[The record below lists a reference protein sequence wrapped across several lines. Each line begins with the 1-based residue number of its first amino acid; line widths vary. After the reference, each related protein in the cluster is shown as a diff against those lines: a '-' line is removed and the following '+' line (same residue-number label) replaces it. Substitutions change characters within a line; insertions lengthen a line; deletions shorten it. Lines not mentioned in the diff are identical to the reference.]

1 MQSTAGTDILP
12 DLRIAAAGAVQRG
25 QGLIPIISVYSHETA
40 QSHFYNN
47 FSLSADKIDQYDF
60 LVFLLSGSGAGE

>member
-1 MQSTAGTDILP
+1 MQENMQSTAGTDILP
-12 DLRIAAAGAVQRG
+12 DLRIAAAGA
-25 QGLIPIISVYSHETA
+25 A

-60 LVFLLSGSGAGE
+60 PVFLLSGSGTGE

>member
-1 MQSTAGTDILP
+1 MRSTAGTDILP
-12 DLRIAAAGAVQRG
+12 DLRIAAAGA
-25 QGLIPIISVYSHETA
+25 A

-60 LVFLLSGSGAGE
+60 PVFLLSGSGTGE